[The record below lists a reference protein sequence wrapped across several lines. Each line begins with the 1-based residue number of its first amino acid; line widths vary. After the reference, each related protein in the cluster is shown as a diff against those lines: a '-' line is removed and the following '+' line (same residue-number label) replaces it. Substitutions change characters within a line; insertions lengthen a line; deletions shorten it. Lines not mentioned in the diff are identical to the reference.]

1 MRGAP
6 GGTQSA
12 QGSGKAR
19 TWQPWR
25 WATWTW
31 LRAYTVAVYIFMFA
45 PVAVVLLLAFNSSQ
59 FGGFPIEGF
68 SLRWF
73 EKLAENEAI
82 VRAFETS
89 FFVGLLAA
97 TFATVIGILAA
108 LALVRHDFPGKSAIT
123 TFLISPILV
132 PETVLAV
139 GLLIFLR
146 WLSMPRS
153 FALLVLGHT
162 IIALPFVVLVV
173 QARLVGIKKE
183 YEEAAKSLGASPFQ
197 TFREITLP
205 LLMPAVF
212 AGALFAF
219 TISFDNITATIFW
232 RPSGS
237 ETVPTQIFGM
247 LRHSV
252 SPEINALGFVMIS
265 ITLGVPL
272 LAGALARAFARNRT

>member
-1 MRGAP
+1 M
-6 GGTQSA
+6 T
-12 QGSGKAR
+12 
-19 TWQPWR
+19 TWS
-25 WATWTW
+25 W
-31 LRAYTVAVYIFMFA
+31 LRAYTVAVYVFMFA

-82 VRAFETS
+82 VRAFQTS
-89 FFVGLLAA
+89 FLLGILTAIIA
-97 TFATVIGILAA
+97 TTLGILAS
-108 LALVRHDFPGKSAIT
+108 LALVRYDFPGKNGIST
-123 TFLISPILV
+123 MLISPILV

-146 WLSMPRS
+146 WLSVPRS
-153 FALLVLGHT
+153 FVLLLLGHT

-173 QARLVGIKKE
+173 QARLIGIRKD
-183 YEEAAKSLGASPFQ
+183 YEEAAKSLGAGPLQ

-205 LLMPAVF
+205 LLLPAVF

-247 LRHSV
+247 LRNSV
-252 SPEINALGFVMIS
+252 SPEINALGFVMITV
-265 ITLGVPL
+265 TLGVPL
-272 LAGALARAFARNRT
+272 VAGALARAFARPHS

>member
-1 MRGAP
+1 MRV
-6 GGTQSA
+6 
-12 QGSGKAR
+12 
-19 TWQPWR
+19 
-25 WATWTW
+25 WT
-31 LRAYTVAVYIFMFA
+31 LLKVYSVLVYIFMFA
-45 PVAVVLLLAFNSSQ
+45 PIAIVLLLAFNNSQ

-73 EKLAENEAI
+73 VQLSENEAI
-82 VRAFETS
+82 IRAFRTS
-89 FFVGLLAA
+89 LSLGVLTALISTTIGVLAS
-97 TFATVIGILAA
+97 
-108 LALVRHDFPGKSAIT
+108 LALVRYQFRGKDFIT
-123 TFLISPILV
+123 TFLISPVLV

-139 GLLIFLR
+139 GVLIFLR

-153 FALLVLGHT
+153 FLLLLVGHS

-183 YEEAAKSLGASPFQ
+183 YEEAARSLGANSVQ
-197 TFREITLP
+197 TFFQITLP

-232 RPSGS
+232 RPSGM

-247 LRHSV
+247 LRNSI
-252 SPEINALGFVMIS
+252 SPEINALGFVMIV
-265 ITLGVPL
+265 ITVGVPV
-272 LAGALARAFARNRT
+272 LAGGLARYFSRKRT